1 MPPRK
6 PPAPQPVE
14 MPPMRE
20 AHWPEHYEAHPD
32 APAGAEMEAS
42 DALLAALGV
51 HGFATYAQGVAFYY
65 LWRAGRKTPSKVGD
79 FTKAIETLT
88 LARDALLAAGE

>member
-1 MPPRK
+1 
-6 PPAPQPVE
+6 
-14 MPPMRE
+14 
-20 AHWPEHYEAHPD
+20 
-32 APAGAEMEAS
+32 
-42 DALLAALGV
+42 
-51 HGFATYAQGVAFYY
+51 VAFYY